1 MKVLHVISSLG
12 IGGAETVLV
21 RLILN
26 DSHCKH
32 IVVSMMDDGEY
43 SLNLIEAGI
52 PVYSLNMFRG
62 QFEPLKAFKLFRLIR
77 SLKPEVVQTWMYH
90 ADLFG
95 GVIARLAGVRK
106 VFWNIRSAFIPRHMP
121 KSTRLSIRCGAFLS
135 RSVPKAIVVN
145 SEHACTVHRRLGY
158 SGKKMVT
165 IPNGIPMDRFCFDI
179 SARLKLRKKLGLSDD
194 CVALGMIAR
203 YDVFKDHRNLIRSLK
218 LLILDGLEF
227 TVLLAGKGMESTN
240 KQLVKLLREFEVE
253 DRVYLLGPISN
264 VSAVLSAID
273 IHVLSSAGESFPNV
287 VVEAMACGVPCVA
300 TDVGDVRQVMG
311 DTGWVVP
318 PADAE
323 KLASAIKEASA
334 AFQDRDCWRRRK
346 LKVRER
352 VLNHYSLDVMLTSF
366 WRLWGGAGQVKKEG
380 I

>member
-1 MKVLHVISSLG
+1 MKKVMHVISSLG
-12 IGGAETVLV
+12 VGGAETVLLRMV
-21 RLILN
+21 LR
-26 DSHCKH
+26 DTKGEH
-32 IVVSMMDDGEY
+32 IVVSMLDDGEY
-43 SLNLIEAGI
+43 RARLTEAGI
-52 PVYSLNMFRG
+52 AVYSLGMSRG
-62 QFEPLKAFKLFRLIR
+62 GFEPLMALKLFRLIR
-77 SLKPEVVQTWMYH
+77 LLKPDVIQTWMYH
-90 ADLFG
+90 ADLLG
-95 GVIARLAGVRK
+95 GVVGRLAGVK
-106 VFWNIRSAFIPRHMP
+106 NVYWNIRSAVITQIMP
-121 KSTRLSIRCGAFLS
+121 LSTRFAIRLGKLLSS
-135 RSVPKAIVVN
+135 YVPRAVVVN

-194 CVALGMIAR
+194 FVTLGMIAR

-366 WRLWGGAGQVKKEG
+366 WRLWGGAG
-380 I
+380 

>member
-1 MKVLHVISSLG
+1 MKKVMHVISSLG
-12 IGGAETVLV
+12 VGGAETVLLRMV
-21 RLILN
+21 LR
-26 DSHCKH
+26 DTKGEH
-32 IVVSMMDDGEY
+32 IVVSMLDDGEY
-43 SLNLIEAGI
+43 RARLTEAGI
-52 PVYSLNMFRG
+52 AVYSLGMSRG
-62 QFEPLKAFKLFRLIR
+62 GFEPLMALKLFRLIR
-77 SLKPEVVQTWMYH
+77 LLKPDVIQTWMYH
-90 ADLFG
+90 ADLLG
-95 GVIARLAGVRK
+95 GVVGRLAGVK
-106 VFWNIRSAFIPRHMP
+106 NVYWNIRSAVITQIMP
-121 KSTRLSIRCGAFLS
+121 LSTRFAIRLGKLLSS
-135 RSVPKAIVVN
+135 YVPRAVVVN

-194 CVALGMIAR
+194 FVALGMIAR

-366 WRLWGGAGQVKKEG
+366 WRLWGGAG
-380 I
+380 